1 MKSTTKQTVD
11 TFGNV
16 KPKTKAAYLQSLN
29 ESEKAENFKIIDNM
43 NKRVNFLRN
52 PRTIAKTKLITLD
65 KAGGV
70 FLKTKDQL

>member
-11 TFGNV
+11 TFGNP

-43 NKRVNFLRN
+43 NKRINFL
-52 PRTIAKTKLITLD
+52 
-65 KAGGV
+65 
-70 FLKTKDQL
+70 